1 MRLQGGS
8 PWGAGYGRLE
18 AMKESATEQTDNAV
32 VLQTM
37 GCRLNHA
44 EAAAIRGVL
53 ESAGTA
59 VLPTVHPAAGC
70 GYVLHTCAVTAAAQT
85 EALRHLR
92 SARRAGAR
100 PIVVSGCTAN
110 VTEQALLFEAGADVA
125 VIRGPEGG
133 DYSVAVSP
141 AAESAATAAALGKH
155 VAEAL
160 RFPRCAG
167 TLPAHASTRAPVKI
181 QDGCSFRCS
190 YCIVPDARG
199 NPRSRPLADVFAE
212 CEALAAHGFRELVL
226 TGVNVACW
234 TDGDRTFS
242 DVVRAVSAIRSVAR
256 VRMSSVEP
264 RTGEEEV
271 VALLAEARTK
281 LCRTLHYP
289 MQSGSDRILARMRRR
304 YTAADY
310 RRALDRVLATV
321 PDIGLGADIITGFPG
336 EDEAAFAETVRL
348 VEDYPFSNLHVFP
361 YSERPGTPA
370 AAFPD
375 PVPVRVRRDRARIL
389 LDLGV
394 RKRAAFAQRFIG
406 RTVEVLIERTDGAAA
421 AHGWSSEYLPV
432 RFAQLGP
439 ADEGMLLRGRVT
451 AADGETLL
459 VERTE

>member
-1 MRLQGGS
+1 
-8 PWGAGYGRLE
+8 
-18 AMKESATEQTDNAV
+18 MKESATEQTDNAV

-110 VTEQALLFEAGADVA
+110 VTEPALLFEAGADVA
-125 VIRGPEGG
+125 VIREPEGG
-133 DYSVAVSP
+133 DYAVAVSP
-141 AAESAATAAALGKH
+141 AAETAATAAALGKH

-199 NPRSRPLADVFAE
+199 NPRSRPLADVLAE

-226 TGVNVACW
+226 TGGASFME
-234 TDGDRTFS
+234 GDYSLSVFNGHGELETLTLTFRHEDLPS
-242 DVVRAVSAIRSVAR
+242 DV
-256 VRMSSVEP
+256 P
-264 RTGEEEV
+264 
-271 VALLAEARTK
+271 
-281 LCRTLHYP
+281 
-289 MQSGSDRILARMRRR
+289 
-304 YTAADY
+304 
-310 RRALDRVLATV
+310 
-321 PDIGLGADIITGFPG
+321 
-336 EDEAAFAETVRL
+336 
-348 VEDYPFSNLHVFP
+348 
-361 YSERPGTPA
+361 
-370 AAFPD
+370 
-375 PVPVRVRRDRARIL
+375 
-389 LDLGV
+389 
-394 RKRAAFAQRFIG
+394 
-406 RTVEVLIERTDGAAA
+406 
-421 AHGWSSEYLPV
+421 
-432 RFAQLGP
+432 
-439 ADEGMLLRGRVT
+439 MLLRDRDSVWRDGDGNTVDDPLSRDGRFQVT
-451 AADGETLL
+451 TRDSYGNLIVIESVRPSA
-459 VERTE
+459 